1 MRNNGKT
8 SWLPTGRSPYG
19 RNLINSRWETRVRRS
34 GLFLLYSVPQKK
46 PYHMVIMKIPNIT
59 AAGGDALTSFEG
71 NVTQTATAGGSGAG
85 AGVGK
90 AIVDPVK
97 IVKP

>member
-1 MRNNGKT
+1 
-8 SWLPTGRSPYG
+8 
-19 RNLINSRWETRVRRS
+19 
-34 GLFLLYSVPQKK
+34 
-46 PYHMVIMKIPNIT
+46 MVIMKIPNIT

-90 AIVDPVK
+90 AIGRAHATLAHPG
-97 IVKP
+97 